1 MIQKGKEEID
11 VVVVQLDN
19 MVKDLDVK
27 LNGVLKRQEEDYIK
41 GYSIYVREKEREL
54 RDLII
59 KVNEKNQTN

>member
-19 MVKDLDVK
+19 MVKDMDVK